1 MPSKKPVPCRLRTR
15 FGRNV
20 SAMRVGAAITQE
32 QMAER
37 TGLSTRYW
45 QSLEAGEYFP
55 PLATLARIKSTLK
68 CAWKTS
74 SRGVTE
80 HFDYGEPAWRRV
92 PVAFLLPSGSVAV
105 GAGELAFPSGS
116 IAELA
121 FPLCVGATGNGD
133 YSERCDDD
141 FFHVVCC

>member
-1 MPSKKPVPCRLRTR
+1 MPGMPSKKPAPCRLRTR

-20 SAMRVGAAITQE
+20 SAMRVGAGITQE

-68 CAWKTS
+68 CAWEDLFK
-74 SRGVTE
+74 G
-80 HFDYGEPAWRRV
+80 
-92 PVAFLLPSGSVAV
+92 
-105 GAGELAFPSGS
+105 
-116 IAELA
+116 
-121 FPLCVGATGNGD
+121 
-133 YSERCDDD
+133 CD
-141 FFHVVCC
+141 